1 MFNPIFKREVAME
14 NRLKEL
20 REKKN
25 LTQEELAE
33 KANIS
38 RGTISAIEN
47 KTSIIVK
54 TSTLKALSK
63 ALETPVEEIFLL

>member
-1 MFNPIFKREVAME
+1 ME

-54 TSTLKALSK
+54 TSTLEALSK

>member
-1 MFNPIFKREVAME
+1 ME

-63 ALETPVEEIFLL
+63 ALETPVEEIFLLLLPRMP